1 MVQIN
6 LLPSKVRKTKVAL
19 RFYTYIIITG
29 SIAAIIM
36 IFILLGILA
45 QTKRIEMKIRK
56 SKADEA
62 LVAEKAGSLM
72 GLVEQEKK
80 IAVVQAMVREL
91 TREQPVWITILDE
104 LADQIQADMWLTK
117 VLSQREEKE
126 QVLVLMLE
134 GEAYHKI
141 AVADFLTMLEN
152 SQLFTNVT
160 LEALTETRVNQTPQ
174 VQFKLKMEYAQ
185 KLAPQGKKDE

>member
-1 MVQIN
+1 
-6 LLPSKVRKTKVAL
+6 
-19 RFYTYIIITG
+19 
-29 SIAAIIM
+29 M

-56 SKADEA
+56 SKAAEA
-62 LVAEKAGSLM
+62 LVAEKAGPLM

-160 LEALTETRVNQTPQ
+160 LEALTETKVNQTPQ

-185 KLAPQGKKDE
+185 KLAPQEKKDE